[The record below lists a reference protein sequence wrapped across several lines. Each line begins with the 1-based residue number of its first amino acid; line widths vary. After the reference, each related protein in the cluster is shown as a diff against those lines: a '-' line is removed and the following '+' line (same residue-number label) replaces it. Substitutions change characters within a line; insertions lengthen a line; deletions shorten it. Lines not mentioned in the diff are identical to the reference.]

1 MYPITWT
8 LGAWSRPGAVSRGAS
23 RCRPCRACVLHC
35 RSGRDDG
42 DQQHEGL
49 GQEGG
54 NPAGEAAVCP
64 EAAVAGKFP
73 AGAGTWGRRNRLT
86 PGVAVLNIPRL
97 MSTDVPEI
105 LDAWRMVAARRG
117 FTGRLP
123 LSSMPRL
130 RDALLDDGGE
140 ATFALQFDRDSLQV
154 PYVEL
159 RIEAALPLQCQ
170 RTLHTFEVTV
180 AIVQRLGMI
189 VAGCEGGVER

>member
-1 MYPITWT
+1 MRISD
-8 LGAWSRPGAVSRGAS
+8 WSADVFSS
-23 RCRPCRACVLHC
+23 DL
-35 RSGRDDG
+35 
-42 DQQHEGL
+42 QQHEDL

-64 EAAVAGKFP
+64 EAVVAGKFP

-123 LSSMPRL
+123 LSS
-130 RDALLDDGGE
+130 
-140 ATFALQFDRDSLQV
+140 
-154 PYVEL
+154 
-159 RIEAALPLQCQ
+159 
-170 RTLHTFEVTV
+170 
-180 AIVQRLGMI
+180 
-189 VAGCEGGVER
+189 